1 MTAGHHCLDIEGSM
15 TKTTHKAQSD
25 LETLTENAVAGLQ
38 DEAGEVI
45 RQNPLVTLAITFLV
59 GLLVGRLVL

>member
-1 MTAGHHCLDIEGSM
+1 M